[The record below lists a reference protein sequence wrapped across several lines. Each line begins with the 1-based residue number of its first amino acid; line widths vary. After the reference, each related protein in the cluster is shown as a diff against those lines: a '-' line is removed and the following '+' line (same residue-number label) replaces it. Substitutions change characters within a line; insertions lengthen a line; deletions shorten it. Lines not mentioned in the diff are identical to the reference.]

1 VGWLAPQ
8 HKNMSLSENIDML
21 DKEENPMSSW
31 IAKYDAALADKETLA
46 SIYDKTWRRSIHLK
60 LLKTGDIC
68 YLGNAF
74 GYQAPFFEEEGLISK
89 GWQYRLEEGA
99 KILIPRMSK
108 REQRHLAK
116 RMRDTEST
124 SAEEELLLARGFALE
139 FEQEAMYLPQASSGS
154 TRPEFEVNANG
165 HLIMVEAKGRL
176 IAKSLEQEREQMRKI
191 ESMHDIRI
199 EASTFDDKIDEW
211 IKNKIYKTLKKKAI
225 RNKGFILVLSIYTFP
240 SDLCAIINM
249 VREFA
254 ENPGEPVF
262 FRKNPG
268 DLNLPEEHWA
278 LAIALVFHGI
288 IQGVWFNTTLCNRLN
303 INTTTQERIRMGI
316 KNSFYP
322 RRDRILFDEDMNN
335 KEHKFALYRMGIQE
349 KPYINSSLIT

>member
-1 VGWLAPQ
+1 MGWLAPQ
-8 HKNMSLSENIDML
+8 NKNTSLSENIDMI

-31 IAKYDAALADKETLA
+31 IAKYDTALADKETLA
-46 SIYDKTWRRSIHLK
+46 SIYDNTWRRSIHLK
-60 LLKTGDIC
+60 LLTSGDIC

-74 GYQAPFFEEEGLISK
+74 GYQAPFFEEEGLIPK
-89 GWQYRLEEGA
+89 GWQYRLEEGV
-99 KILIPRMSK
+99 KILMPRMSK
-108 REQRHLAK
+108 REQGHLAI

-124 SAEEELLLARGFALE
+124 SAEEELLLARGFAE
-139 FEQEAMYLPQASSGS
+139 VFGPEAIVLPQASSGS
-154 TRPEFEVNANG
+154 TKPEFEVNANG

-240 SDLCAIINM
+240 SDLCAIIDM
-249 VREFA
+249 VREFT
-254 ENPGEPVF
+254 ENPGNPVF
-262 FRKNPG
+262 FRKNSG

-278 LAIALVFHGI
+278 LAIALVFQGI
-288 IQGVWFNTTLCNRLN
+288 IQGVWFNTNVCDRLS
-303 INTTTQERIRMGI
+303 INTATQEQIRMGI
-316 KNSFYP
+316 KKSFYP
-322 RRDRILFDEDMNN
+322 RQDKIFFDEKMTN
-335 KEHKFALYRMGIQE
+335 KEHKSAIYRMG
-349 KPYINSSLIT
+349 T